1 MSFNPPL
8 EKSMQVVEAVHEEGS
23 DEVMSVRLNGYRLTA
38 FRLFISLPATIL
50 CIRSISASVTPVA
63 MCLD

>member
-1 MSFNPPL
+1 
-8 EKSMQVVEAVHEEGS
+8 MQVVEAVHEEGS

-38 FRLFISLPATIL
+38 FRLFIALPATIL